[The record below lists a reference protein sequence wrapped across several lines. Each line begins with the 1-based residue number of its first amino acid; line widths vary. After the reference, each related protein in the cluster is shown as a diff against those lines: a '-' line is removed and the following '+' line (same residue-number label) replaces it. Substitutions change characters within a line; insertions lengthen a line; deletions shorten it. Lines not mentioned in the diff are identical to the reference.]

1 MFEPFSN
8 SYYIGRMFVTPADE
22 DRPVMQQAQL
32 QHLNDEYVTGEE
44 PVSDLDRPLVMKLG
58 RRHFPVH
65 GDEAV
70 PAGTLAVPD
79 EVLDGAAVDNP
90 PTVAG
95 VLLATGARA
104 RQLLWLT
111 GQLSAAEGGT

>member
-8 SYYIGRMFVTPADE
+8 SYYIGRMFVTPADA
-22 DRPVMQQAQL
+22 DRPVIQQAQL
-32 QHLNDEYVTGEE
+32 QRLNDECVGTDE
-44 PVSDLDRPLVMKLG
+44 PIADLDRPLVMKLG

-65 GDEAV
+65 GDAAV
-70 PAGTLAVPD
+70 PAGTLAMPD
-79 EVLDGAAVDNP
+79 EDLEETAVDNP
-90 PTVAG
+90 PTIAG

-111 GQLSAAEGGT
+111 GQLPTVEGGT